1 MARRLLKSGSRSGL
15 FLALLL
21 MAGCATVPYS
31 GRRQLAFLPE
41 ADLVGM
47 SFEAYREVLAF
58 GLGSQIGV
66 LLPYSR
72 AHEYEADRLR
82 AVLMAKAGYDPR
94 SAIDFWSRMLEIS
107 GETSFGFLSTHP
119 ATKKRI
125 RDMNKFMPEAL
136 RFYLL

>member
-21 MAGCATVPYS
+21 MAGCATVPFS

-58 GLGSQIGV
+58 GLGSQNGV

-72 AHEYEADRLR
+72 AHEYEADRLG

-107 GETSFGFLSTHP
+107 GETSFDFLSTHP

-136 RFYLL
+136 RFYLF